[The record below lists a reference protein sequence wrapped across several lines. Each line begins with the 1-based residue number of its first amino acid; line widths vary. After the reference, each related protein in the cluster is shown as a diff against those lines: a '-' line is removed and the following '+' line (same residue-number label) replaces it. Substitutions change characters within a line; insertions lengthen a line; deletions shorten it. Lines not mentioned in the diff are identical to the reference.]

1 MNVVTKRD
9 QLFVVAIN
17 SNGNWKAIDEAYHEL
32 LAGHTVA
39 TAEEWREAAKKF
51 MEKSP
56 YGRVMTI
63 FDHNDIND
71 YYKYDLNVII
81 GEDVPPIIFYKV
93 NDKPTG
99 ARDKI
104 NKTGIAILGNRT
116 DGADI
121 EVYEECERQDIPCS
135 WWNFGGMS
143 LVVKQT
149 VYSAV
154 PFPNEIDK
162 NRYMEY
168 DNRLAHMAVSGEGN
182 MAMFVAAIPKYAYET
197 ALAMFFTNIVGKCNN
212 AGTYVNIGI
221 VPDCFGVA
229 SSNNSFIRDGLYTEI
244 IHDNLNGIRKWVKLT
259 KDAEEYVQNNGGST
273 AWGK

>member
-1 MNVVTKRD
+1 MTKRD
-9 QLFVVAIN
+9 QLFVIAIN

-32 LAGHTVA
+32 LAGRTIA
-39 TAEEWREAAKKF
+39 TNEEWHEAAKKF

-56 YGRVMTI
+56 YDRVMTI
-63 FDHNDIND
+63 FDHDDIND
-71 YYKYDLNVII
+71 YYKYDLNVIV
-81 GEDVPPIIFYKV
+81 GKDVPPIIFYKV
-93 NDKPTG
+93 NGKTTG
-99 ARDKI
+99 AKDKI
-104 NKTGIAILGNRT
+104 NKTGVAILGNRT

-121 EVYEECERQDIPCS
+121 EAYEECERQDIPCS

-182 MAMFVAAIPKYAYET
+182 MAMFVAAVPKYAYGT
-197 ALAMFFTNIVGKCNN
+197 ALAMFFTNVVGKCNN

-221 VPDCFGVA
+221 IPDCFGVP
-229 SSNNSFIRDGLYTEI
+229 SSNNAFIRDGLYTEI
-244 IHDNLNGIRKWVKLT
+244 IHDNLNGIRNWVKLI
-259 KDAEEYVQNNGGST
+259 KDAEEYVKNNGGST